1 MFTDIQD
8 SYWKVNTEGVSD
20 MCAVKLGSYYRN
32 LLAVILS
39 TNYIHNLLGPNWIC
53 PTLTIQSS
61 QNMLRAAESLA
72 DWLVHL
78 YLTHSHDVC
87 LQVGLKSHLLKMQP
101 RTIMLV
107 AVTAKLE
114 RHKGLS
120 KLRLR
125 GGEEPEAAVILL
137 TKLFMGH
144 SYLWPWGF
152 GVFTGL
158 EFCEFPGLLLWVLPI
173 MGQRD
178 RTQGIRNGQNNTA

>member
-1 MFTDIQD
+1 MI
-8 SYWKVNTEGVSD
+8 G
-20 MCAVKLGSYYRN
+20 A
-32 LLAVILS
+32 
-39 TNYIHNLLGPNWIC
+39 
-53 PTLTIQSS
+53 
-61 QNMLRAAESLA
+61 SLP
-72 DWLVHL
+72 D
-78 YLTHSHDVC
+78 T

-144 SYLWPWGF
+144 SYLWP
-152 GVFTGL
+152 
-158 EFCEFPGLLLWVLPI
+158 
-173 MGQRD
+173 
-178 RTQGIRNGQNNTA
+178 